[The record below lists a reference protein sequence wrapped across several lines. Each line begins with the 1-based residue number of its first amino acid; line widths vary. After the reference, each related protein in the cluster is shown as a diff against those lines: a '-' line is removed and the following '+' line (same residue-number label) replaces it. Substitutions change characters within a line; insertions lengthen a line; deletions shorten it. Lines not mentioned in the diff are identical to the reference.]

1 MLVGFAGLF
10 WTVLSAG
17 RDRARLKAA
26 SDTLLVQ
33 QTVLN
38 LEQLKARQAALETK
52 LSSTLTSMTA
62 HEAKTPDNQAGM
74 SLADRFALN
83 QVVEGQKQLTARIT
97 ALEGVLLNEPTKAL
111 AVPLLKKDVDDLL
124 DREKTDVSE
133 IRGEIAQLYTFA
145 EWLFGTFAASGLA
158 LLGIDRFRR
167 PKTTQ
172 PVKDDNT

>member
-17 RDRARLKAA
+17 RGRARLKVA

-38 LEQLKARQAALETK
+38 LEQLKARQAALEAK
-52 LSSTLTSMTA
+52 LSSTLKSMTA
-62 HEAKTPDNQAGM
+62 REARTPDKTGM
-74 SLADRFALN
+74 SSADRFALN
-83 QVVEGQKQLTARIT
+83 EVVEGQKQLTARIT
-97 ALEGVLLNEPTKAL
+97 ALEGVLVSEPAKAL

-172 PVKDDNT
+172 PGRADNT